1 MVSHILNIRIR
12 HNECAMPNILE
23 VVMSEYM
30 LHIFAPTRFD
40 NVGAIVGD
48 HAALRRLR
56 DAINDAMSSGTGGTY
71 LRQSDGEGY
80 SLAVLEAADMTRVCP
95 TFPVEAPTRNNT
107 RQMVGMRALPRF
119 LEAIQ
124 KSRRP
129 VPTALAIPHF
139 TPQRQAR
146 S

>member
-1 MVSHILNIRIR
+1 
-12 HNECAMPNILE
+12 
-23 VVMSEYM
+23 MSEHM
-30 LHIFAPTRFD
+30 LHIFAPTSFD

-71 LRQSDGEGY
+71 LLQSDGEGY
-80 SLAVLEAADMTRVCP
+80 SLAVLEAGDMTRVCS
-95 TFPVEAPTRNNT
+95 TSRVDAPTRNNT

-119 LEAIQ
+119 LEALQ

-129 VPTALAIPHF
+129 APSDLAVPHF
-139 TPQRQAR
+139 LPRPQAR
-146 S
+146 A